1 MKVVIVGLG
10 SNLGSRA
17 ALLLSAVDLLAATPG
32 VHRGPVSPVYGTEPL
47 EGIGPPYLN
56 AAVRLETDL
65 RARSL
70 LERAL
75 EVERS
80 LGRVRGGHFSP
91 RTIDLDL
98 LWAGEP
104 VHDPPYLV
112 VPHPSLSD
120 RAFALAPLIDVAPE
134 LEGRY
139 GSRLRTLGGRPGEP
153 RPLEEAHPLDDWDRM
168 AFELSRVA
176 RAEGGRREGPPPAAA
191 DELVVPPPGLPA
203 GYDEVERQ
211 VRELA
216 RSRWHARRV
225 ALGPARDGG
234 TSVYLIGA
242 PRAPDQPE

>member
-17 ALLLSAVDLLAATPG
+17 ALLLSAIDLLAATPE
-32 VHRGPVSPVYGTEPL
+32 VQRGPLSPAYVTEAL

-56 AAVRLETDL
+56 AAVRLETEL
-65 RARSL
+65 QPRGL

-91 RTIDLDL
+91 RTLDLDL

-104 VHDPPYLV
+104 VRDPPHLV
-112 VPHPSLSD
+112 VPHPGLPE
-120 RAFALAPLIDVAPE
+120 RTFALAPLLDVAPE

-139 GSRLRTLGGRPGEP
+139 GSRLRELGGRPAES
-153 RPLEEAHPLDDWDRM
+153 RPLDEGHPPDDWDRM
-168 AFELSRVA
+168 AFELGRSA
-176 RAEGGRREGPPPAAA
+176 RAEGGPGQGPPPVAT
-191 DELVVPPPGLPA
+191 DHFVVPPPGLPA
-203 GYDEVERQ
+203 GYDEVERR
-211 VRELA
+211 VRALA
-216 RSRWHARRV
+216 RSRWHVRRV